1 MCAIKRNIKL
11 SEYLELSMGIMHKQ
25 RDYSK
30 KNYVEKSVLICDDN
44 TIEGKIAIICD
55 DMCII
60 THGLFSGR
68 R

>member
-1 MCAIKRNIKL
+1 
-11 SEYLELSMGIMHKQ
+11 MGIMHKQ